1 MEGYGALDKEGTDED
16 SAGVGVEVVGGNML
30 KNWSSIIV
38 RMDKNPRKREIFE
51 LEQKINYGLLKDK
64 INAENFLKYFSEI
77 FVDKKRKDYINFLIH
92 G

>member
-1 MEGYGALDKEGTDED
+1 MSD
-16 SAGVGVEVVGGNML
+16 MCL
-30 KNWSSIIV
+30 KPYPNEFYCVFLVKVWYNGSMYNWSTDAKN
-38 RMDKNPRKREIFE
+38 MDKNPRKREIFE